1 MDTTE
6 NADEHADESP
16 DSTAAAAGT
25 DGTAGSDGTAVTG
38 ARPAAP
44 GSGPSGARPPAARP
58 RPAGPR
64 TAAFF
69 DLDKTIIAKSSAL
82 AFSRPFYQ
90 GGLINRRAVLR
101 SAYAQFVF
109 LVGGADHDQMEK
121 MREYLSAL
129 TRGWNVQQVREIV
142 AETLHNLIDPIIYDE
157 AASLIE
163 QHHAAGRDVVIVSSS
178 GSEVVEPIGALLGA
192 DHVIATRLK
201 IEDGC
206 YTGEIEYYAYAENKA
221 AAIRELAEVERY
233 DLAEC
238 YAYSDSSTD
247 LPLLEAVGH
256 PSAVNPDRALRKE
269 AVARE
274 WPVLVFDKPVELRRR
289 LPEFSAP
296 SRSVLT
302 AVAVGT
308 AALTA
313 GVIWYAARRRRPAA

>member
-6 NADEHADESP
+6 NADEYADESP

-25 DGTAGSDGTAVTG
+25 SGTSGPDGTAVTG
-38 ARPAAP
+38 ARPGATGSAPAA
-44 GSGPSGARPPAARP
+44 ARSSAARP
-58 RPAGPR
+58 QSPGPR

-201 IEDGC
+201 VEDGC

-221 AAIRELAEVERY
+221 AAIRELAEVEGY

-274 WPVLVFDKPVELRRR
+274 WPVLLFDRPVELRRR

-308 AALTA
+308 AVLTA
-313 GVIWYAARRRRPAA
+313 GVIWYAARRRRPTA

>member
-1 MDTTE
+1 M
-6 NADEHADESP
+6 A
-16 DSTAAAAGT
+16 
-25 DGTAGSDGTAVTG
+25 
-38 ARPAAP
+38 ARPAVL
-44 GSGPSGARPPAARP
+44 RPHD
-58 RPAGPR
+58 AGPR

-90 GGLINRRAVLR
+90 GGLINRRAVLK

-201 IEDGC
+201 IEDGR

-221 AAIRELAEVERY
+221 AAIRELAETEGY
-233 DLAEC
+233 DLADC

-274 WPVLVFDKPVELRRR
+274 WPVLVFDRPVELRRR

-302 AVAVGT
+302 AVAIGT
-308 AALTA
+308 ALLTA
-313 GVIWYAARRRRPAA
+313 GVIWYAAKRRRPAV